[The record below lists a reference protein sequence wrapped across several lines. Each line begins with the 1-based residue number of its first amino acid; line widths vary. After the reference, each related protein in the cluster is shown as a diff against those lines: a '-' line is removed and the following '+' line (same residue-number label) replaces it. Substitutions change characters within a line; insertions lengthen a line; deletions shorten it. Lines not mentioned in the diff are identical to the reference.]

1 MAKKSEKRKTTAT
14 RAKAATRKT
23 SRGKKPVDVKTS
35 LKPRATPAGVYD
47 GHHLANVIQAGTGS
61 SKRAAKRTLKAV
73 LDSVMLSLKKN
84 KKVGLYGFGT
94 FEVVKRR
101 ARKGRNPATG
111 EAIKIKASKRVR
123 FRAGRMLKRGI

>member
-35 LKPRATPAGVYD
+35 LKPRATPAGVHD
-47 GHHLANVIQAGTGS
+47 RQHLANVIQAGTGS
-61 SKRAAKRTLKAV
+61 SKQAAKRTLNAV
-73 LDSVMLSLKKN
+73 LDSVVLSLKKN
-84 KKVGLYGFGT
+84 KKVQFAGFGT
-94 FEVVKRR
+94 FEVLKRR
-101 ARKGRNPATG
+101 AHKGRNPGTG

-123 FRAGRMLKRGI
+123 FRAGATLKRGI

>member
-1 MAKKSEKRKTTAT
+1 MAKKSAKRKSTGT

-23 SRGKKPVDVKTS
+23 APRKKPVSVKTS

-47 GHHLANVIQAGTGS
+47 RQHLANVIQAGTGCS
-61 SKRAAKRTLKAV
+61 GQAAKRTINAV

-111 EAIKIKASKRVR
+111 EAIKIKAKSRVR
-123 FRAGRMLKRGI
+123 FRAGATLKSGI